1 MRTNSL
7 LKFKSQ
13 IEDFTKLGYSDKTIA
28 NILNTSVYKVSNFR
42 RNNKILHGRY
52 YKKENILKLHNQG
65 RTFSEISKILNIS
78 DSSISYIAKNMN
90 LKPNWTKRSYYT
102 KLDKIKG
109 YMIRNVK
116 FSAKRRNLEFDL
128 DYTDIILPKV
138 CPLLNIPLNY
148 NSNFQDISYPTIDR
162 IDNNKGYIKGN
173 IWVISRL
180 ANSMKNSANFEQLNN
195 FCINMQTLLKNWG
208 ALGNITDIFQIEE
221 ISEK

>member
-1 MRTNSL
+1 
-7 LKFKSQ
+7 
-13 IEDFTKLGYSDKTIA
+13 
-28 NILNTSVYKVSNFR
+28 
-42 RNNKILHGRY
+42 
-52 YKKENILKLHNQG
+52 
-65 RTFSEISKILNIS
+65 
-78 DSSISYIAKNMN
+78 MN